1 MILQEHHKTYAV
13 KCFAQYMTCDEVAT
27 AFMNKFPEDLPK
39 PPTEGNEKLSA
50 DEQAKLDKHID
61 EELNH
66 YKKLYF
72 ENDREHGIQ
81 KFKKDLPELT
91 ERITSEYQEPID
103 KETEREH
110 KLRVKSK
117 ISNQLRRYNIDHIE
131 FPKKYKELFNQT
143 RAEYETHLLNLGD
156 QKGEFF
162 NKELQKMFAVT
173 EKRLIEE
180 KDPNKI
186 IAIIRLK
193 LQLLTVMQKQE
204 LSKEK
209 QALS

>member
-13 KCFAQYMTCDEVAT
+13 KCFAQFMTRDEVAT

-39 PPTEGNEKLSA
+39 SPTVDNEKLSA
-50 DEQAKLDKHID
+50 DEQAKLDKHIK
-61 EELNH
+61 EELRN
-66 YKKLYF
+66 YEKLYF
-72 ENDREHGIQ
+72 NNDPMHGAQ
-81 KFKKDLPELT
+81 KFKKDIPELT
-91 ERITSEYQEPID
+91 EQITKEYQEPID
-103 KETEREH
+103 KETEKEH
-110 KLRVKSK
+110 ELRVKNK

-204 LSKEK
+204 QSKE
-209 QALS
+209 